1 MRSTYQLNTEK
12 LEYNFRV
19 LSERDFEN
27 ANTIAQQK
35 RKLARLQDSLS
46 GLVSKYGKTDRQH
59 KQENMDLTDEYRRIT
74 EQFQD
79 LQSKFHHF
87 QVADANKFDEIW
99 AMKEEQVKGLLS
111 VVLTADKLIHEQQL
125 GLYWYPPN
133 EAAVNAAL
141 EAARR
146 QARAKSL
153 GRRRAAAG
161 GGAHG
166 SAGAGSSGALGD
178 GVQAL
183 LTDASPDVARVNTLL
198 CDEAGFLVE
207 SKARRLL
214 EGVGRVEGD
223 RMRAE
228 SILRALG
235 VTGEREMERLLSYFI
250 REGEGGDD
258 AELIGED
265 QALVAIKQFLKDQPS
280 QHGAAA
286 ALVAFRSA
294 TPEEDGVGMVAGGGG
309 VGEAGSAG
317 GRGRGGAMGGGD
329 VGGDV
334 WAMCANIISP
344 KTFRVWGALEKFMV
358 RYNSAL
364 TKRAEL
370 IEETGGLRAQ
380 NEELKLLLN
389 QYLGSKINQELY
401 VPPTATISRLGAG
414 PDKT

>member
-27 ANTIAQQK
+27 ATTVGLQK

-46 GLVSKYGKTDRQH
+46 VLMGKYSKTDRQY

-111 VVLTADKLIHEQQL
+111 AVLTADKLIHEQQL

-133 EAAVNAAL
+133 EAAVNTAL
-141 EAARR
+141 DAARR

-153 GRRRAAAG
+153 GRRRAV
-161 GGAHG
+161 
-166 SAGAGSSGALGD
+166 AGAGGSHGSGAAGLTD

-183 LTDASPDVARVNTLL
+183 LTDASQDVARVNTLL

-235 VTGEREMERLLSYFI
+235 VTGERDMERLLSYFVG
-250 REGEGGDD
+250 EGEGDD

-265 QALVAIKQFLKDQPS
+265 QALMAIKQFLKDQPA
-280 QHGAAA
+280 QHGGAAA
-286 ALVAFRSA
+286 LAPFRSA
-294 TPEEDGVGMVAGGGG
+294 TPEDEGGSGGDGVAGTGGG
-309 VGEAGSAG
+309 G
-317 GRGRGGAMGGGD
+317 GRGRGGAGAD
-329 VGGDV
+329 GGDV

-358 RYNSAL
+358 KYNAAL
-364 TKRAEL
+364 TRRAEL
-370 IEETGGLRAQ
+370 IEETAGLRGQ

-414 PDKT
+414 QDK